1 MDHMDQ
7 LVLVSIWK
15 SGKANWHRR
24 CERKICTRWKPSL
37 EVQWLVGLLLA
48 GGELNPWIPT
58 RRLIP
63 LLATVPHTLPGP
75 SSASPV
81 LCVAD
86 IRDELVNESTR
97 PQIWVNSHPGNGL
110 HLARPPVLCVALI
123 FHSGTW
129 VGRYNDILQT
139 FRIFNIHPTCILL
152 LTFGD
157 ELELLDWK

>member
-1 MDHMDQ
+1 MTQPVCSVQ
-7 LVLVSIWK
+7 LHLWNSCVGEITGQCAWITWISSFWFQSGNLEKPTGIVGV
-15 SGKANWHRR
+15 SGKSAPVENHL
-24 CERKICTRWKPSL
+24 WKFNDWWVCCS
-37 EVQWLVGLLLA
+37 LA

-129 VGRYNDILQT
+129 VGR
-139 FRIFNIHPTCILL
+139 
-152 LTFGD
+152 
-157 ELELLDWK
+157 

>member
-7 LVLVSIWK
+7 LVLLPMLLLIDSMEKPTGIVGV
-15 SGKANWHRR
+15 SGKSAPVENHL
-24 CERKICTRWKPSL
+24 WKFNDWWVCCS
-37 EVQWLVGLLLA
+37 LA

-86 IRDELVNESTR
+86 IRDELVKR
-97 PQIWVNSHPGNGL
+97 VNSAPNL
-110 HLARPPVLCVALI
+110 
-123 FHSGTW
+123 S
-129 VGRYNDILQT
+129 
-139 FRIFNIHPTCILL
+139 
-152 LTFGD
+152 
-157 ELELLDWK
+157 

>member
-1 MDHMDQ
+1 MTQTVCSVQ
-7 LVLVSIWK
+7 LHLWNSCVGEITGQWSHGSARFGSNVR
-15 SGKANWHRR
+15 KANWHRR

-129 VGRYNDILQT
+129 VGR
-139 FRIFNIHPTCILL
+139 
-152 LTFGD
+152 
-157 ELELLDWK
+157 